1 MPLINDMMLS
11 LPPLQGDRDVIIPG
25 EQTVKDIMREVGEA
39 HREFAA
45 DYNCLPDFFI
55 GKNLLRT
62 LFQFCQDNLPYVMES
77 ENFQT
82 TRSPTAILA
91 LADYWGC
98 DCKHYSG
105 FIAGVIDAC
114 NRAGYT
120 NYDWCYRFASY
131 DPMNPQKEHVFIVIN
146 DDGRE
151 IWVDPAPIENFD
163 GTFTVRSF
171 NDRKVI
177 PFYQSDSKPKTFS
190 MSLQRI
196 RGCCP
201 QNAYIGYLSQ
211 DAYLAYDDMYNYS
224 SQYGGITRFERSM
237 DYGGGGGYE
246 IPLQSAPDS
255 MAPVDQVYY
264 DPGYVETQP
273 APEQVYYDPGYV
285 EPAME
290 PEPATTTFDP
300 VYYPT
305 YDPVDAILPVADP
318 TYGKI
323 ETLTRPTILDYPEI
337 TGQPIETLPSKFDLV
352 VAAPDNSLQV
362 KFDPWEFIKA
372 NPVETAVIGAA
383 VIAIGYAIYKGSK
396 KKKRA

>member
-1 MPLINDMMLS
+1 MNLVNDMMLA
-11 LPPLQGDRDVIIPG
+11 LPPLKGDRDVIMPG
-25 EQTVKDIMREVGEA
+25 EQSVKDIMREVGDA

-45 DYNCLPDFFI
+45 DYDRLPSFFV
-55 GKNLLRT
+55 GNNLLRC
-62 LFQFCQDNLPYVMES
+62 LFNFCQEKLPYVMES
-77 ENFQT
+77 EHLQT

-98 DCKHYSG
+98 DCKHYAG

-131 DPMNPQKEHVFIVIN
+131 DPLNPQKEHVYIVVN
-146 DDGRE
+146 EDGRE
-151 IWVDPAPIENFD
+151 IWIDPAPIENQD
-163 GTFTVRSF
+163 GTFTARSF

-177 PFYQSDSKPKTFS
+177 PFYQLDSTPKNNH

-201 QNAYIGYLSQ
+201 GNAYIGYLSPDTYSLQ
-211 DAYLAYDDMYNYS
+211 DEDIYQS
-224 SQYGGITRFERSM
+224 SGLTLFERY
-237 DYGGGGGYE
+237 DWGGGMV
-246 IPLQSAPDS
+246 PMQSAPH
-255 MAPVDQVYY
+255 DQVYY
-264 DPGYVETQP
+264 DPGYI
-273 APEQVYYDPGYV
+273 
-285 EPAME
+285 EP
-290 PEPATTTFDP
+290 TSQTFDP

-323 ETLTRPTILDYPEI
+323 EPTTRPTILDYPEI
-337 TGQPIETLPSKFDLV
+337 TGAPIETFPSTFDTPE
-352 VAAPDNSLQV
+352 PDTSLQV
-362 KFDPWEFIKA
+362 NFSIVDFVKA
-372 NPVETAVIGAA
+372 NPVETVVVGAA
-383 VIAIGYAIYKGSK
+383 VIAIGYAIFKKK